1 MTVPLILGRCVY
13 TDPPQIYHSV
23 HFYKN
28 IHTKITFLVLKQHC
42 LLFSYLGFFTEL
54 TIKVVFDSVA
64 CANASQVFHF
74 SRIASH
80 RCSVYDID
88 SILRDVGIKYEI
100 CVFAFTSY
108 SRFTRGTVFC
118 YRQSQDNTQKNTE
131 PVSLDISN
139 LSYLPYRCL
148 VFELSI
154 ACVFALCVQQFVRLF
169 NNETQRGFQDK
180 DVSKNQFYFL
190 GTA

>member
-1 MTVPLILGRCVY
+1 MLIVFVFRY
-13 TDPPQIYHSV
+13 
-23 HFYKN
+23 
-28 IHTKITFLVLKQHC
+28 
-42 LLFSYLGFFTEL
+42 LLLNL
-54 TIKVVFDSVA
+54 PIKDVFDSVA
-64 CANASQVFHF
+64 CANASQVLHF
-74 SRIASH
+74 SRITSH

-100 CVFAFTSY
+100 CVFAFTY
-108 SRFTRGTVFC
+108 CIIVHAGGTVFC

-154 ACVFALCVQQFVRLF
+154 ACVFALCVQ
-169 NNETQRGFQDK
+169 
-180 DVSKNQFYFL
+180 
-190 GTA
+190 

>member
-1 MTVPLILGRCVY
+1 M
-13 TDPPQIYHSV
+13 
-23 HFYKN
+23 
-28 IHTKITFLVLKQHC
+28 
-42 LLFSYLGFFTEL
+42 FSYLGFFTEL

-100 CVFAFTSY
+100 CVFAFTY
-108 SRFTRGTVFC
+108 CIIVHAGGTVFC

-154 ACVFALCVQQFVRLF
+154 ACVFALCVQ
-169 NNETQRGFQDK
+169 
-180 DVSKNQFYFL
+180 
-190 GTA
+190 